1 MYLCADN
8 FSKVMKYGII
18 AAGEGSR
25 LAREGIATPK
35 PLVKVRGECLI
46 DRLLHIFMRQGAE
59 TVYVICRATPPA
71 PHPLENGEVSPPVPL
86 LLERGNQVFDHLQGL
101 RRQGMPIETVM
112 KSTPSSMH
120 SLYELSLLM
129 GDGAPLCLTTVDTVF
144 RETEFADFL
153 AELRRLLAS
162 GEADGLM
169 GVTDYIDDE
178 KPLYVRCDER
188 RRVTAFLDSDE
199 HPHYVSAGIYGLSP
213 RAFGVLR
220 ACIERG
226 ESRMR
231 NFQRALLADGLR
243 LQAWPFTEVLD
254 IDHAADIR
262 KAERLLAG

>member
-1 MYLCADN
+1 
-8 FSKVMKYGII
+8 MKYGII

-25 LAREGIATPK
+25 LANEGIMTPK
-35 PLVKVRGECLI
+35 PLVRVGGECLI
-46 DRLLHIFMRQGAE
+46 DRLLGIFMRQGAE
-59 TVYVICRATPPA
+59 AVYVICRPGELSPSPQRRGQLPA
-71 PHPLENGEVSPPVPL
+71 DEGKKE
-86 LLERGNQVFDHLQGL
+86 NQVFDHLQGL
-101 RRQGMPIETVM
+101 RQQGMPIEIVM

-129 GDGAPLCLTTVDTVF
+129 GDGAPFCLTTVDTVF
-144 RETEFADFL
+144 RETEFAGYL
-153 AELRRLLAS
+153 AELKRLLES

-178 KPLYVRCDER
+178 KPLYVRCNEQR
-188 RRVTAFLDSDE
+188 QVTDFLDSDE

-254 IDHAADIR
+254 IDHASDIG
-262 KAERLLAG
+262 KAERLLAE